1 MNPQNSSGRNDE
13 VFDDL
18 DQIIHKALIEEG
30 VIIPKTVEEVR
41 KAKMRL
47 KAKPVSV
54 PPHLADPAIILNQV
68 AARTPK
74 DAAKPVPIIPVLKIP
89 VSGATGC
96 MMTHRKK
103 GSVFFRR
110 AAFDAYVVHVLA
122 GDENLGRT
130 KIEKITHL
138 TEYHC
143 EVDFEREPVRDAA
156 GPVDYVS
163 RRKVESLA
171 QKQGWYSTVNAVSRL
186 GVEYVPGPKILDAL
200 PIAERTMGV
209 RKTAIDALLELMRP
223 LDTTRCE
230 IIATLYAA
238 WNDLLLNGT
247 NPTDEQICH
256 EARENWH
263 PKKLRIPLE
272 RWKRA
277 IDWMRAQHL
286 VPKGTGK
293 FVRPAQ

>member
-18 DQIIHKALIEEG
+18 DQIIRKALIEEG

-41 KAKMRL
+41 KAKARL
-47 KAKPVSV
+47 KAKPVTV
-54 PPHLADPAIILNQV
+54 PPHLADPAVILNQI
-68 AARTPK
+68 AAKTPK
-74 DAAKPVPIIPVLKIP
+74 EAAKPTPIIPILKIS
-89 VSGATGC
+89 VSMGTSE
-96 MMTHRKK
+96 MLPHHKK

-110 AAFDAYVVHVLA
+110 AAFDAYVVHILA
-122 GDENLGRT
+122 NDENLGRT

-143 EVDFEREPVRDAA
+143 GVDFDREPVRDAA

-171 QKQGWYSTVNAVSRL
+171 KKQGWYSTVEAVGRL

-200 PIAERTMGV
+200 PIAKRTMGIH
-209 RKTAIDALLELMRP
+209 KAAIDALIELMRP
-223 LDTTRCE
+223 LDTGRCE

-238 WNDLLLNGT
+238 WNDLLLKRI
-247 NPTDEQICH
+247 NPTDEQILH

-272 RWKRA
+272 KWKRA
-277 IDWMRAQHL
+277 IDWMRAQNL
-286 VPKGTGK
+286 VPSGTGK
-293 FVRPAQ
+293 IVRHAP